1 MNRKTNVFWL
11 VFIITPVVLVI
22 GIYLSLAYYY
32 KGGFNYGTW
41 INNVYCTGKSVEEI
55 NRELLEKYQTP
66 MITVQLNNGTS
77 YTITT
82 ENIDYQLSFTSQLQ
96 QLLME
101 QNPYE
106 WVKNMF
112 ISDYRI
118 LLPEVSINQNKA
130 LEMIDTLPFIEEA
143 KNSTPDV
150 NIILDEDGYHLRDT
164 TKQVLDITHAKEVIL
179 QGLTNGDSPISLL
192 NNECYYDA
200 KVTKEMLETYDL
212 WYKIQDFQ
220 NFHFVYQLGTDQENV
235 DEKVVCDWIKINEN
249 GDIVLDE
256 DGNLILD
263 ETMVRDYIASLASK
277 YDTLDTTR
285 QFLSTRGDLV
295 TIEGGTYGNRLN
307 QEMEYDYLLNA
318 YKNKSSETRIP
329 EYEKK
334 TALYEGSD
342 DIGNTYIEID
352 MTNQIMYYYK
362 DGNIVLE
369 TPVVTGNTS
378 RKMGTPARVCYVYG
392 KQKNRILRG
401 PNYAAFVNYWM
412 PVNGNIGIHD
422 AKWRD
427 EFGGEIYKTD
437 GSHGCINTP
446 YDAMSELYEMVE
458 IGTPVV
464 MFY

>member
-1 MNRKTNVFWL
+1 MNRKTNIFWL
-11 VFIITPVVLVI
+11 VFIVTPVVLVI
-22 GIYLSLAYYY
+22 VIYLSLAYYY

-55 NRELLEKYQTP
+55 NTELLEKYQKP
-66 MITVQLNNGTS
+66 IITVQLNNGIS
-77 YTITT
+77 QTITT
-82 ENIDYQLSFTSQLQ
+82 DNIDYQLSFTTQLQ

-118 LLPEVSINQNKA
+118 LLPEVSFNQDKA
-130 LEMIDTLPFIEEA
+130 LVMIDSLLFIEEA
-143 KNSTPDV
+143 KKATPNV
-150 NIILDEDGYHLRDT
+150 VITLDEDGYHLLDT
-164 TKQVLDITHAKEVIL
+164 TKQILDTEHAKEVIYNAL
-179 QGLTNGDSPISLL
+179 SEGESQISLL
-192 NNECYYDA
+192 DDECYYDA
-200 KVTKEMLETYDL
+200 SVTEKMHETYEL
-212 WYKIQDFQ
+212 WYKIQAFQ
-220 NFHFVYQLGTDQENV
+220 DFHFVYQLGNDLEDV
-235 DEKVVCDWIKINEN
+235 DEKVVCDWIKINED

-256 DGNLILD
+256 NGDLILD

-285 QFLSTRGDLV
+285 QFMSTRGDLV
-295 TIEGGTYGNRLN
+295 TIEGGTYGNRLD
-307 QEMEYDYLLNA
+307 QETEYEYLLNA

-362 DGNIVLE
+362 EGIIQLE

-401 PNYAAFVNYWM
+401 PNYAAHVNYWM